1 MVNVFATAEV
11 DLFAKNHPESTES
24 LNAIGVYS
32 PFHESYGYYADP
44 VDEKTSALPRGWR
57 GRLGN
62 LPPGD
67 TEGVLGLCLDPHD
80 LAIAKYVAGRQK
92 DLLFNRQLV
101 ARRLL
106 DRSKLLQLLQMTSI
120 DEHIRLRVADAIA
133 LDFGDEKRS

>member
-1 MVNVFATAEV
+1 M
-11 DLFAKNHPESTES
+11 
-24 LNAIGVYS
+24 
-32 PFHESYGYYADP
+32 
-44 VDEKTSALPRGWR
+44 
-57 GRLGN
+57 GN